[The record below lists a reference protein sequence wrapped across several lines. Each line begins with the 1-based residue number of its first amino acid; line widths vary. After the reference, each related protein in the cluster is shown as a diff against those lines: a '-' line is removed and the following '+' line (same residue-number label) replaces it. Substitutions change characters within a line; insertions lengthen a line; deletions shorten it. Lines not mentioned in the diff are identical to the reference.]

1 MGRHRLCDYCRLQ
14 GLRPSP
20 FFSTRA
26 GCDACGTTHMK
37 TAGYAEACALP
48 SLAASSILDK
58 NKEWHANVPTK
69 WVKRRSEASQ
79 HSLSFI
85 DPLRKQRDAD
95 EQGLACKRLL
105 RRNKLECC
113 VYHPAPYRLC
123 LFDCREGPSRG
134 DVVATVH
141 YDILKRY
148 VNAVVVEDR
157 WRRRGLSRLL
167 LESAL
172 EHMDRAAPEKRSKPV
187 TLYVTQDNHHEHPF
201 LIGFYERQGFKL
213 VDGSFGEMV
222 KSESVDAAPVAAK
235 PAPPPPA
242 EKVPISEEL
251 RREEEAF
258 SSARRQQERY
268 GDGAFFTAPLAW
280 TEQEQRRRLR
290 SSPFPQNSRRRA

>member
-1 MGRHRLCDYCRLQ
+1 M
-14 GLRPSP
+14 
-20 FFSTRA
+20 
-26 GCDACGTTHMK
+26 
-37 TAGYAEACALP
+37 
-48 SLAASSILDK
+48 
-58 NKEWHANVPTK
+58 
-69 WVKRRSEASQ
+69 
-79 HSLSFI
+79 
-85 DPLRKQRDAD
+85 
-95 EQGLACKRLL
+95 
-105 RRNKLECC
+105 
-113 VYHPAPYRLC
+113 
-123 LFDCREGPSRG
+123 
-134 DVVATVH
+134 ATVH

-148 VNAVVVEDR
+148 VSAVVVEDR

-172 EHMDRAAPEKRSKPV
+172 EHMDRAAPEKAKKPV

-222 KSESVDAAPVAAK
+222 KSESVDAAPVVAK

-268 GDGAFFTAPLAW
+268 GDGAFFTAPLPVERLLARPR
-280 TEQEQRRRLR
+280 TSQRPR
-290 SSPFPQNSRRRA
+290 PCQ